1 MPRYFFHLRD
11 GDALLAD
18 HEGEELRDL
27 EAVRGYAVESARE
40 LLSLAVLSG
49 SAGSLNQQIEVLD
62 EGGRTVLTVAVG
74 HATGTETQT

>member
-18 HEGEELRDL
+18 NEGEELRDL

-62 EGGRTVLTVAVG
+62 EGGRTVLTMAVG